1 MSWHRSDEE
10 QFDDGEH
17 PSDEARFD
25 EARFDEARFEAL
37 FDANFDDVWRFARR
51 RCASSND
58 ADDIAAQVFAV
69 AWRRRDDA
77 PAETVRLW
85 LFGVARNV
93 LANHHRSDDRARR
106 LRRRLAGERLAPVTG
121 WLGDVATDDRD
132 ERLRR
137 SIDELND
144 DDREVLIMRYWDELA
159 VTEIAALLD
168 RTPNAVSMRLHKTRR
183 RLAEAIDG
191 KELTDG
197 RHVVVDSRYGSED
210 DDELA

>member
-1 MSWHRSDEE
+1 MSRHASLDAQSSD
-10 QFDDGEH
+10 
-17 PSDEARFD
+17 DERF
-25 EARFDEARFEAL
+25 RAL
-37 FDANFDDVWRFARR
+37 FGTNFEDVWRFARR
-51 RCASSND
+51 RCGSSSD

-93 LANHHRSDDRARR
+93 LANHHRSDDRGRR

-132 ERLRR
+132 DRLHRA
-137 SIDELND
+137 IGQLND

-183 RLAEAIDG
+183 RLAEVIDE
-191 KELTDG
+191 KELTGG
-197 RHVVVDSRYGSED
+197 RHVVVDSRYGTED